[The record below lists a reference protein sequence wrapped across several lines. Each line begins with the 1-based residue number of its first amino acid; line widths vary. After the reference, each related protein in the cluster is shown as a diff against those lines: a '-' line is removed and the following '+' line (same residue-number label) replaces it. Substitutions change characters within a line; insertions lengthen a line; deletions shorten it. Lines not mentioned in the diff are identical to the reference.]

1 VYPSS
6 FCVFCL
12 ETGTLADAIHADLE
26 DAGYT
31 VVVVRG
37 DGDLE
42 EQMAQYSF
50 WGRG

>member
-12 ETGTLADAIHADLE
+12 EAGTLADTIHADLE

-37 DGDLE
+37 GSDLE

-50 WGRG
+50 WGRA